1 MKNSIALQK
10 YLPQNNIFENRFQND
25 LPELDSAIS
34 AQELK
39 ASAKSLKN
47 NKACYSDLIKN
58 EMIKASCGPLIN
70 VYLKLFNLILHS
82 GIFPSLWCEG
92 LITPIFKTGDKT
104 KPEN

>member
-70 VYLKLFNLILHS
+70 VYLKLFNS
-82 GIFPSLWCEG
+82 YFVQEFSQAYGVR
-92 LITPIFKTGDKT
+92 D
-104 KPEN
+104 